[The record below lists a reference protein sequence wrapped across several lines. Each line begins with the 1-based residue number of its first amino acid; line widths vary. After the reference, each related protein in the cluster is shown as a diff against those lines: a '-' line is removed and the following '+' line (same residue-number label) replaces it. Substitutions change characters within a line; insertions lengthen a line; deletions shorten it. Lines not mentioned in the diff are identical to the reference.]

1 MFIYTGLCPIPQS
14 NIFSNFTFNISNM
27 IFDLMFSSIGFYL
40 VIFLGV
46 LNIVNKLQ
54 EIAKLIN

>member
-1 MFIYTGLCPIPQS
+1 
-14 NIFSNFTFNISNM
+14 M